1 MRALSF
7 FILIFLTGEAFAQKP
22 RQSKIDGNVLR
33 SQSPLGQSTTNFSGL
48 IELRPTLGTR
58 KGTFSTE
65 NFYEL
70 AWGLSDNRRISL
82 GEGIFTS
89 KGANGNQEVS
99 VGDAFIRYQWREIRK
114 NETTGL
120 VVSSEVRANLP
131 VSQISRDAGLITAV
145 RGSVIFSVP
154 ITTTSRFEFRET
166 PIVYIYKEAG
176 HQGSQ
181 GAIAHPLFEN
191 RVFLGPIVNLTEEL
205 TLTAPICFSVTR
217 YRNYSAG
224 ANRNAQWVPDLSF
237 NPEIDWAMNPTMY
250 LGVAYRTE
258 GFIVKQDSG
267 VVVGDGAGNGSIQLV
282 LGTSF

>member
-1 MRALSF
+1 MKFLSL
-7 FILIFLTGEAFAQKP
+7 FILILISDTSFAQRP

-33 SQSPLGQSTTNFSGL
+33 SQSPLGQSTSNFSGL

-58 KGTFSTE
+58 KGNITTE

-70 AWGLSDNRRISL
+70 AWGLGDNQRFSF
-82 GEGIFTS
+82 GEGIFTN
-89 KGANGNQEVS
+89 KGIKGNQEVS
-99 VGDAFIRYQWREIRK
+99 LGDAYLRYQWREIRK

-131 VSQISRDAGLITAV
+131 ISQISREAGLITAI
-145 RGSVIFSVP
+145 RGSVILSVP
-154 ITTTSRFEFRET
+154 ITNTARFEFRET
-166 PIVYIYKEAG
+166 PIVYLYKEAG

-191 RVFLGPIVNLTEEL
+191 RVFLGPIINLSDEL
-205 TLTAPICFSVTR
+205 TLTTPICFSVTR
-217 YRNYSAG
+217 YRNYTAG
-224 ANRNAQWVPDLSF
+224 ANRNSQWVPDLSF
-237 NPEIDWAMNPTMY
+237 NPEIDWSINPTMY
-250 LGVAYRTE
+250 LGLAYRTE

-267 VVVGDGAGNGSIQLV
+267 VVVGDGAGNGSLQLV